1 MIKMALYMLNL
12 SFREDQKVPGFPL
25 LCPQY

>member
-12 SFREDQKVPGFPL
+12 ILREDQKVPGFPL
-25 LCPQY
+25 LYPQC

>member
-12 SFREDQKVPGFPL
+12 IFREDQKVPGFPL
-25 LCPQY
+25 LYPQY